1 MNKPDKKRLLCLA
14 RFTKHH
20 PSLLTQCEPSSIV
33 DRIEDGVPELVFTT
47 KTAEL
52 NRILKAIEDWWDEE

>member
-1 MNKPDKKRLLCLA
+1 
-14 RFTKHH
+14 
-20 PSLLTQCEPSSIV
+20 LLTQCEPSSIV